1 MSRIRSACSI
11 RASEPA
17 RLYVA
22 LLVLALAAPSV
33 ALRPAEAQES
43 GATAAEAP
51 IAATTADAVVATSD
65 WVVGSAE
72 EWEEDATVGR
82 RLLKGKVRITR
93 EDGSGHLW
101 ADEVEM
107 FYDPKGDTRKVQTMQ
122 ARGDVNLKEADFTAT
137 SDLADF
143 TDGTAVVVLSGS
155 VVVLMELDRME
166 ADRFRYDRRT
176 GKKNARGNVQFRFRL
191 PRDDEVLPLAA
202 EAEEE
207 ADAQEPDTTEEP
219 NTTTDEAA
227 DSAEQQDT
235 EQDAGSEH

>member
-1 MSRIRSACSI
+1 MS
-11 RASEPA
+11 
-17 RLYVA
+17 VA

-51 IAATTADAVVATSD
+51 IATTRADEVVVTSD

-72 EWEEDATVGR
+72 EWEEDATAGR

-143 TDGTAVVVLSGS
+143 TDGTAVVDLSGS

-176 GKKNARGNVQFRFRL
+176 GKKNATGNVQFRFRL
-191 PRDDEVLPLAA
+191 PRDDEPLPVGSD
-202 EAEEE
+202 

-227 DSAEQQDT
+227 DSAEQPDT
-235 EQDAGSEH
+235 EQDAGSED